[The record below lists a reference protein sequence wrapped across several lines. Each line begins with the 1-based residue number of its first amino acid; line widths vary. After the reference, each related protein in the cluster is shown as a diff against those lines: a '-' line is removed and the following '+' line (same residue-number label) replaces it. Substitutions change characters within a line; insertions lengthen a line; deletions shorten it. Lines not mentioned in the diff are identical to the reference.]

1 MKKITSILFF
11 IVFSTTTLS
20 SLYAASVGVNQDVA
34 GLDTTP
40 TIDRPFAPSLLRTKN
55 HHKATLDSFENP
67 EVCAGC
73 HPKQYEGWRGS
84 MHSNAWNDPIFLAEF
99 KKGLKATDGKIFKY
113 CAGCHSPIGVLTGT
127 ASWDKETNTFDISE
141 KAARGVT
148 CDVCHSIAG
157 AVPLED
163 TLTSE
168 HGNGSHIIDTETHI
182 KYGPLKNSVSPYHE
196 TQYSEL
202 HTKANLCASCHN
214 IIHPVNGTPVERTYD
229 EWRVSPYAQNEIVC
243 QDCHMNSVEVAIQ
256 IAKTLKRPETFAN
269 KRVRLSGK
277 ASTLGT
283 QDRAI
288 VHSHEFVGG
297 NAIISS
303 IMAPK
308 SLRKRKHADI
318 AKKRLQNAAELT
330 VHFEQRGDELFKLG
344 VDVYNV
350 GAGHNLPTSLTQVR
364 HIWIEATVTDN
375 QGNIL
380 FETGKLDN
388 HHDLDEDKTVIF
400 KSWTV
405 DEKGEET
412 HDPWAINH
420 IVRDTTIPPKGHSK
434 HEFIFANKNNVK
446 QISVD
451 VKLNY
456 RSATQH
462 FTDSLLGPDAPT
474 IPTITMEHTSN
485 TYVQKGDGWSKLMK
499 SFSTLEEEIENN

>member
-1 MKKITSILFF
+1 MRKIASIFAFLILLITFNA
-11 IVFSTTTLS
+11 LN
-20 SLYAASVGVNQDVA
+20 AASVGINQDVA

-40 TIDRPFAPSLLRTKN
+40 TIDRPFAPSMLRTKDN
-55 HHKATLDSFENP
+55 HKATLDSFENP

-99 KKGLKATDGKIFKY
+99 KKGLKATDGKIFNL

-127 ASWDKETNTFDISE
+127 VSWDKKTNEFNISE

-148 CDVCHSIAG
+148 CDVCHSISG
-157 AVPLED
+157 AVPLKD

-168 HGNGSHIIDTETHI
+168 HGNASHIIDTATHI
-182 KYGPLKNSVSPYHE
+182 KYGPLKNSKSPYHE

-202 HTKANLCASCHN
+202 HTRANLCASCHN
-214 IIHPVNGTPVERTYD
+214 IIHPVNGTGVERTYD
-229 EWRVSPYAQNEIVC
+229 EWRVSPYAQNGITC

-256 IAKTLKRPETFAN
+256 IAKTLKRPETFENHKA
-269 KRVRLSGK
+269 RLSGK

-283 QDRAI
+283 ERYSV

-297 NAIISS
+297 NVIISS
-303 IMAPK
+303 LMAPN

-318 AKKRLQNAAELT
+318 AKKRLKNATELT
-330 VHFEQRGDELFKLG
+330 IGLSQRKDGLFKLD
-344 VDVYNV
+344 VDVFNS

-364 HIWIEATVTDN
+364 HIWIEVTVTDKI
-375 QGNIL
+375 GRIL

-388 HHDLDEDKTVIF
+388 HNDFNEEETIVFKT
-400 KSWTV
+400 WAV
-405 DEKGEET
+405 DSKGRET
-412 HDPWAINH
+412 HDPWSINH

-434 HEFIFANKNNVK
+434 HDFVFNNKYNSN
-446 QISVD
+446 QLNVD
-451 VKLNY
+451 VRLNY

-462 FTDSLLGPDAPT
+462 FVDSLLGDDAPT
-474 IPTITMEHTSN
+474 IPTITMNHFS
-485 TYVQKGDGWSKLMK
+485 K
-499 SFSTLEEEIENN
+499 SFTLQNSKWKEKIKTYESLESESLNY

>member
-1 MKKITSILFF
+1 MKHITSALLF
-11 IVFSTTTLS
+11 IIFSITPLS
-20 SLYAASVGVNQDVA
+20 FLYAASVGINQDIA
-34 GLDTTP
+34 GLDVEP
-40 TIDRPFAPSLLRTKN
+40 TKDRPFAPSMLRTKN

-113 CAGCHSPIGVLTGT
+113 CAGCHAPIGVLTDT
-127 ASWDKETNTFDISE
+127 VSWDKETNEFSISE

-182 KYGPLKNSVSPYHE
+182 KYGPLKNSKSPYHE

-256 IAKTLKRPETFAN
+256 IAKTLKRPETFSN
-269 KRVRLSGK
+269 KKVRLSGK
-277 ASTLGT
+277 ASTLGSET
-283 QDRAI
+283 HSV

-303 IMAPK
+303 LMAPN

-330 VHFEQRGDELFKLG
+330 LSFEQRNDELFELG
-344 VDVYNV
+344 VDVFNA

-364 HIWIEATVTDN
+364 HVWIEATIKDDK
-375 QGNIL
+375 GNIL
-380 FETGKLDN
+380 FETGKLDSHN
-388 HHDLDEDKTVIF
+388 DFDEEKTVVF

-405 DEKGEET
+405 DDQGNET

-434 HEFIFANKNNVK
+434 HEFIFANKHNAK
-446 QISVD
+446 QINVD

-462 FTDSLLGPDAPT
+462 FVESLLGHDAPT
-474 IPTITMEHTSN
+474 IPTINMEQVSK
-485 TYVQKGDGWSKLMK
+485 TYVQKNGGWHEIIK
-499 SFSTLEEEIENN
+499 SYNALEEEITSN